1 MKFYHTLFAKLFVS
15 FFILFTVLLLFM
27 GWITYRNSASSLN
40 QQLNSEAES
49 IFNRNFKVLSIY
61 LNDLNR
67 MSDAIATSSVIS
79 DFLKNSSESNY
90 YASFPKIDDI
100 MNSANSIRPENVGI
114 TLVSGNEFV
123 YYYGYSLN
131 RDNEKFTKF
140 DWLPIKKELREG
152 TYVTPLH
159 LRPYSNLNS
168 EQKVFSFVKELHS
181 VDLRASGLLIIDFDL
196 EALSHL
202 FTTDPTFN
210 GNQSEDLL
218 RFYIQDQQGMIV
230 YPHGTGQ
237 DAPPSDL
244 SKYRLVQQTE
254 PTTGWTMSAYFL
266 ENKWYEPV
274 NDIRRLFVSAI
285 IVSLIIGMVAS
296 LFISTRFSKPIKQLR
311 LLMKEV
317 EQGNFDNQ
325 FQIRAKDEI
334 GLLGIGY
341 NKMVKKI
348 KDLIELVYTEQNHKR
363 IAEVAA
369 LQAQINPHFLYNT
382 LESINSLARQSKE
395 KDISKMIVL
404 LGKLLRISISS
415 FEELVPFSKELEYL
429 RLYLEIHKLR
439 LKKQISY
446 TINVEEEIY
455 DLYTVKWIFQPILE
469 NAIMHGLDP
478 NQSGGSIE
486 VDGWIEDDVVWIV
499 IQDFGVG
506 MDKEELKPLQEALE
520 NNYGQ
525 LSKKQDNIG
534 LFNVQSRIKYHFG
547 TRYGI
552 SLDSD
557 THQGMRV
564 TIMLPRRE
572 RHDLPAIDRG

>member
-15 FFILFTVLLLFM
+15 FFILFTVLLLFL

-40 QQLNSEAES
+40 RQLNSEAES
-49 IFNRNFKVLSIY
+49 TFNRNFKVLSIY

-67 MSDAIATSSVIS
+67 MSDAIAMSSVVS
-79 DFLKNSSESNY
+79 DFLKNRSESDY
-90 YASFPKIDDI
+90 YASFPRIDDI
-100 MNSANSIRPENVGI
+100 MKSANSIRPENTGI
-114 TLVSGNEFV
+114 TLVSSNQFV

-131 RDNEKFTKF
+131 RDNENFSRF
-140 DWLPIKKELREG
+140 DWLPEEAQLQERA
-152 TYVTPLH
+152 YVTPLH

-168 EQKVFSFVKELHS
+168 GQKVFSFVRKLHS
-181 VDLRASGLLIIDFDL
+181 IDLRATGLLIIDFDL
-196 EALSHL
+196 DALSHL
-202 FTTDPTFN
+202 FSADPAFGMN
-210 GNQSEDLL
+210 ESEDSL
-218 RFYIQDQQGMIV
+218 RFYIQDQQGTVV
-230 YPHGTGQ
+230 YPHNEAHHTLPG
-237 DAPPSDL
+237 DL
-244 SKYRLVQQTE
+244 SKYRLVQRTE

-274 NDIRRLFVSAI
+274 YNIRKIFVSAI
-285 IVSLIIGMVAS
+285 IVSLLIGAVAS
-296 LFISTRFSKPIKQLR
+296 LFISTRFSRPIKQLR

-317 EQGNFDNQ
+317 EQGNFDEQ
-325 FQIRAKDEI
+325 FQITAKDEI

-429 RLYLEIHKLR
+429 RLYLEIHQLR

-446 TINVEEEIY
+446 TIQVEEEIY

-478 NQSGGSIE
+478 KQNGGCIE
-486 VDGWIEDDVVWIV
+486 VKGWIEDDVVWIV
-499 IQDFGVG
+499 IQDYGVG
-506 MDKEELKPLQEALE
+506 MDKEELKPLQEALANDYE
-520 NNYGQ
+520 Q
-525 LSKKQDNIG
+525 LSKKQEHIG
-534 LFNVQSRIKYHFG
+534 LFNVQARIKYHFG

-552 SLDSD
+552 MLDSD
-557 THQGMRV
+557 TNRGMKV

-572 RHDLPAIDRG
+572 HG

>member
-1 MKFYHTLFAKLFVS
+1 MRFYHTLFAKLFVS
-15 FFILFTVLLLFM
+15 FFILFTVLLLFL

-40 QQLNSEAES
+40 QQLNNEAES
-49 IFNRNFKVLSIY
+49 TFNRNFKVLSIY
-61 LNDLNR
+61 LSDLNR
-67 MSDAIATSSVIS
+67 MSDAIAMSSVVS
-79 DFLKNSSESNY
+79 DFLKNRSESAY
-90 YASFPKIDDI
+90 YASFPKMDDI
-100 MNSANSIRPENVGI
+100 INSANSIRPENTGI
-114 TLVSGNEFV
+114 TLVSSNQFV

-131 RDNEKFTKF
+131 RDNDNFSRF
-140 DWLPIKKELREG
+140 DWLPKETALQDNA
-152 TYVTPLH
+152 YVTPLH

-168 EQKVFSFVKELHS
+168 GQKVFSFVRKLHS
-181 VDLRASGLLIIDFDL
+181 IDLRATGLLVIDFDL
-196 EALSHL
+196 DALSRL
-202 FTTDPTFN
+202 FAADPAFSAN
-210 GNQSEDLL
+210 ESGDSL
-218 RFYIQDQQGMIV
+218 RFYIQDQQGTIV
-230 YPHGTGQ
+230 YPHSEAQ
-237 DAPPSDL
+237 HDLPRDL
-244 SKYRLVQQTE
+244 SKYRLVQRTE
-254 PTTGWTMSAYFL
+254 PMTGWTMSAYFL

-274 NDIRRLFVSAI
+274 YDIRKIFVSAI
-285 IVSLIIGMVAS
+285 IVSLIIGAVAS
-296 LFISTRFSKPIKQLR
+296 LFISTRFSRPIKQLR

-317 EQGNFDNQ
+317 EQGNFDEQ
-325 FQIRAKDEI
+325 FRITAKDEI

-341 NKMVKKI
+341 NKMVRKI

-446 TINVEEEIY
+446 TIQVEEEIY

-478 NQSGGSIE
+478 KQSEGCIE
-486 VDGWIEDDVVWIV
+486 VMGWIDDDVVWIV
-499 IQDFGVG
+499 IQDYGVG
-506 MDKEELKPLQEALE
+506 MDSDKLKPLQEALE
-520 NNYGQ
+520 NDYGQ
-525 LSKKQDNIG
+525 LSKKQEHIG
-534 LFNVQSRIKYHFG
+534 LFNVQARIKYHFG
-547 TRYGI
+547 DRYGI
-552 SLDSD
+552 TLDSEINR
-557 THQGMRV
+557 GMKV

-572 RHDLPAIDRG
+572 HG